1 MTSSTPHPRDVG
13 TGSESGG
20 ETGTGSGPRRSPFT
34 PDEILRREKV
44 PVFAWVLMGVLVALG
59 VAALVLTSMR
69 IGGLIDLFVY
79 SIPSNT
85 AISVLPH
92 EPMLLIYG
100 GRANLWAA
108 ATVATVGTM
117 VAGWLDHR
125 IFVPV
130 LNVERVVGYKES
142 RLYRSTMRLFE
153 RAPFAA
159 LVVAGLSPVPY
170 WPFKLLAFSRG
181 YSLVRYLGAIA
192 VGRFPRY
199 ALILWVGAAFRI
211 PTWLL
216 VATAFLAFLAYGV
229 HFLVRSPESA
239 D

>member
-1 MTSSTPHPRDVG
+1 MTPHTPHARDR
-13 TGSESGG
+13 
-20 ETGTGSGPRRSPFT
+20 TGSGPTNGAETERQRGPFT
-34 PDEILRREKV
+34 PEELLRREKV
-44 PVFAWVLMGVLVALG
+44 PVRAWVLLGALVVLG
-59 VAALVLTSMR
+59 IAALVLTSLR

-85 AISVLPH
+85 AISLLPH

-100 GRANLWAA
+100 GRANLWLAA
-108 ATVATVGTM
+108 AVATVGTM

-130 LNVERVVGYKES
+130 LNVERIVGYKEN

-159 LVVAGLSPVPY
+159 LVVAGISPVPY

-199 ALILWVGAAFRI
+199 ALILWIGATFRI
-211 PTWLL
+211 PTWVL
-216 VATAFLAFLAYGV
+216 VATAFVAFLAYGV
-229 HFLVRSPESA
+229 HFLVRDGEA
-239 D
+239 RA